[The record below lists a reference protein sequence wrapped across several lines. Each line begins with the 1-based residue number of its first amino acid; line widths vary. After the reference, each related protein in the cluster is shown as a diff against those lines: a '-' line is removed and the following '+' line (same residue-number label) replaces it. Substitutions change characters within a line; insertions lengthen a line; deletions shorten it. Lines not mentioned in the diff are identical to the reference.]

1 MNSSKHP
8 KRSDAITE
16 GPSRAP
22 ARAMLRAAGFTDEDL
37 KRPIIGIANTWT
49 EIGPCNY
56 HLRELAEHI
65 KQGIREAGGTPME
78 FNTVSIS
85 DGITMGS
92 EGMRTSLISRE
103 IIADSIELVARGNA
117 FDGLVALSGCDKT
130 IPGTIM
136 ALERLDIP
144 GLMLYGGSIAPGKF
158 HNQNVTIQEVFE
170 AVGTHARGKMSDAD
184 LEDLEGNACPGA
196 GACGGQFTANTMSM
210 VGEFLGIS
218 PMGANSV
225 PAM

>member
-1 MNSSKHP
+1 MQDYPMSETG
-8 KRSDAITE
+8 KRYSGAITD
-16 GPSRAP
+16 GPNRAP
-22 ARAMLRAAGFTDEDL
+22 ARAMLKAIGFTDEDL

-103 IIADSIELVARGNA
+103 IIADSIELV
-117 FDGLVALSGCDKT
+117 
-130 IPGTIM
+130 
-136 ALERLDIP
+136 
-144 GLMLYGGSIAPGKF
+144 
-158 HNQNVTIQEVFE
+158 
-170 AVGTHARGKMSDAD
+170 
-184 LEDLEGNACPGA
+184 
-196 GACGGQFTANTMSM
+196 
-210 VGEFLGIS
+210 
-218 PMGANSV
+218 
-225 PAM
+225 